1 LAATLAG
8 AFADALTVAL
18 TGALGLLAGAGFLAV
33 TELLALGL
41 ATGAAAF
48 LTTAVL
54 ATVLDLA
61 GAWAG
66 FFDF

>member
-1 LAATLAG
+1 LAATLTG
-8 AFADALTVAL
+8 AFADAL
-18 TGALGLLAGAGFLAV
+18 TGALGLLTGAGFLAV
-33 TELLALGL
+33 TGRLALGL